1 MLLLGSY
8 VFVINYIKFTYE
20 FFHVILLRLS
30 LKVLFPPIVMLS
42 DLAATAVLN

>member
-20 FFHVILLRLS
+20 FFSCYPTTLVSQGSVSTHCY
-30 LKVLFPPIVMLS
+30 
-42 DLAATAVLN
+42 AE